1 MKLIQLNEV
10 ANIVYGTRVT
20 KKKNGGTIF
29 PVYGGGGETFR
40 LDEFNREDCTI
51 ISRFAIS
58 AKCVRFVKGKFFL
71 NDSGLTV
78 ETNHPDLRQTFLDEF
93 LFSKM
98 GEIYALG
105 RGTAQKNLDV
115 DSFKKILVPI
125 PPTSVQLEISAK
137 MQVVTESLDS
147 QYAEIAKQKELA
159 KNLAGAILAK
169 KLQNISGANIVSL
182 KEVADLKGRIGW
194 RGLTAKEYV
203 KEGPRFLSVHCL
215 NYGHYVDFRD
225 AFNITHE
232 RYDESPE
239 IMLQENDI
247 LICKDGA
254 GIGKL
259 GIVPALQ
266 GPTTINS
273 SLLLIRP
280 RASVYH
286 EFLYLYLLSP
296 MFQTIVQ
303 ERLSGSTTPHLYQRD
318 IAELKIELPPL
329 EMQERL
335 VGEIWEAFS
344 HQESLSELASAKL
357 EVLTNLRDS
366 FFETKLRELMT

>member
-1 MKLIQLNEV
+1 MQLNQV
-10 ANIVYGTRVT
+10 ANVVYGTRVT
-20 KKKNGGTIF
+20 KKKDGGSKY

-40 LDEFNREDCTI
+40 LNNFNREDCTI
-51 ISRFAIS
+51 VSRFAMS
-58 AKCVRFVKGKFFL
+58 AKCVRYVKGEFFL

-78 ETNHPDLRQTFLDEF
+78 ETATSDLDQNFLDEF

-98 GEIYALG
+98 GEIYSLG

-115 DSFKKILVPI
+115 DSFKKMPVPV
-125 PPTSVQLEISAK
+125 PPLAAQLRIAK
-137 MQVVTESLDS
+137 EMKVVAAALES
-147 QYAEIAKQKELA
+147 QYAEVAQQREAAKR
-159 KNLAGAILAK
+159 LAGAILSK
-169 KLQNISGANIVSL
+169 KLQNIDGAMIVKL
-182 KEVADLKGRIGW
+182 KDIADLKGRIGW

-203 KEGPRFLSVHCL
+203 DEGPRFLSVHSL
-215 NYGHYVDFRD
+215 NYGHYVNFRD
-225 AFNITHE
+225 AFHITQE

-239 IMLQENDI
+239 IMLQKNDI

-259 GIVPALQ
+259 AVMPELL

-280 RASVYH
+280 RDTVYH

-296 MFQTIVQ
+296 MFQAIVQ

-318 IAELKIELPPL
+318 IAELKVELPPFDI
-329 EMQERL
+329 QQR
-335 VGEIWEAFS
+335 VVTEIWEAFAQ
-344 HQESLSELASAKL
+344 QENIIELADQKQQTL
-357 EVLTNLRDS
+357 INLRDS
-366 FFETKLRELMT
+366 FFRMKLREVEG